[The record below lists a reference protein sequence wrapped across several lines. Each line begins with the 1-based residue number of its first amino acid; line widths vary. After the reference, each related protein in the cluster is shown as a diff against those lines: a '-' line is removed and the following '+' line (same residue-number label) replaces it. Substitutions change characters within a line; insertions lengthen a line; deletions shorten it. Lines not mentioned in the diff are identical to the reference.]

1 MVFLSIF
8 LPINFILLP
17 IFVFLLNVIDKAS
30 SLLDLIFFDTFNVFN
45 NLYTSLKLSILGP

>member
-8 LPINFILLP
+8 LPINFILPP
-17 IFVFLLNVIDKAS
+17 IFVFLLNVIDEAS